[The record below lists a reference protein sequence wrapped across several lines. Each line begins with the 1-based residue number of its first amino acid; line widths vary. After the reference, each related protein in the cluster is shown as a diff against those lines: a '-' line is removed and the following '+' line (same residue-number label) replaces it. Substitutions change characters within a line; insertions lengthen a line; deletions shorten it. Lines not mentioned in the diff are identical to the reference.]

1 MDLLE
6 PEHHLGREQWG
17 IPETLWQRVWSW
29 NGAIQFVLPL
39 LSWVAAGGM
48 AVAWMTTEPRSWG
61 HFALAALLLILGAA
75 VSGRAVYLAG
85 RPDILICEAGL
96 LLGRTAKCRRELRWE
111 EYFTCYWNPR
121 HAQRLVVK
129 TPHEILECWIPADS
143 RERLSA
149 ELCRRGKWVVSP
161 G

>member
-17 IPETLWQRVWSW
+17 IPETRGQRMLSW

-48 AVAWMTTEPRSWG
+48 VVAWMTTEPRSWG
-61 HFALAALLLILGAA
+61 HFALAALLLILAAA
-75 VSGRAVYLAG
+75 VSGHAVYLAG

-96 LLGRTAKCRRELRWE
+96 LLGRTAKCRRELRWDE
-111 EYFTCYWNPR
+111 SFTCYWNPR
-121 HAQRLVVK
+121 RAQRLLVK
-129 TPHEILECWIPADS
+129 TPHEVLEYWIPAAS

-149 ELCRRGKWVVSP
+149 ELCRRGKWGVSS